1 MKVLIFLSRS
11 LLSFFFLLS
20 RDYRGEHICADTLF
34 SCHQRDGQYYSN
46 PQQQSY
52 NIATMYVNSVLFRFN
67 IIDFFPRILVRIC
80 HSTFQSMFFSL
91 PPVEIFFSF
100 YSPSL
105 SFPRSSILFF
115 AFLICI
121 HKLYLIRHRLYTYKL
136 QNLLNI

>member
-1 MKVLIFLSRS
+1 MKVLIFS
-11 LLSFFFLLS
+11 LLSFFFLFLS

-80 HSTFQSMFFSL
+80 HSTFRSMFFL
-91 PPVEIFFSF
+91 YHQPRFFSF
-100 YSPSL
+100 YSLSLSL
-105 SFPRSSILFF
+105 SFPRSSTLSF

-121 HKLYLIRHRLYTYKL
+121 HKLYLSRHRLY
-136 QNLLNI
+136 I